1 MTISFNCESCKKK
14 VNAPDGAGGKYG
26 KCPHCNH
33 RCYIPLPKSEGE
45 EELKLAPID
54 QSEETEYEKKMR
66 EARELRQKL
75 LNERD
80 EPK

>member
-1 MTISFNCESCKKK
+1 MAISFNCESCKKK
-14 VNAPDGAGGKYG
+14 VNAPDDAGGKYG

-33 RCYIPLPKSEGE
+33 RCYIPLPKSDGE

-54 QSEETEYEKKMR
+54 PGEESEYEKKMR
-66 EARELRQKL
+66 EARELQKKL
-75 LNERD
+75 LHERE